1 MKNKIW
7 EQYLGVAGF
16 SLLLVYNIRIQC
28 LPLVCC
34 SWPFK
39 WLSFL
44 TRRFSLFP
52 WTFWRIS
59 FSLWSQC
66 ITEDDISRW
75 CSCIL
80 SSTWISAIQH
90 TTDNSKADPQLKL
103 STVSLLLVSFSSF
116 LDCFIFPLTL
126 TCDVKI
132 TEKKCFATV
141 PTFVYV
147 WSVLAT

>member
-66 ITEDDISRW
+66 VTEDDISRW

-90 TTDNSKADPQLKL
+90 TTDNSKADLQLKL
-103 STVSLLLVSFSSF
+103 STVCLLLVSFPSF
-116 LDCFIFPLTL
+116 LDCFIFPVTS
-126 TCDVKI
+126 TCDMKI
-132 TEKKCFATV
+132 TENKCFSTL
-141 PTFVYV
+141 PTCVYV